1 LGLEG
6 LQAACEENEELQAAL
21 EGLGRCFARLLA
33 VRQQRFFNMMVGV
46 AASPAC
52 RRSGSFLF

>member
-21 EGLGRCFARLLA
+21 EGWGRCFARLPA
-33 VRQQRFFNMMVGV
+33 VRQQRFFNMNEGV
-46 AASPAC
+46 KKN
-52 RRSGSFLF
+52 